1 MRYNT
6 AFLRGV
12 ARVVLGWFLGTV
24 GTLSAL
30 SLRTQEPPKEEKP
43 VLETTR
49 DYNRRLA
56 QLEQSLRS
64 TADAAEGQIGP
75 EDLLEI
81 TILGA
86 EELNRTVRVNN
97 AGEISLPLI
106 GPLVAAGRTAR
117 ELEQEIGGR
126 LAERYM
132 RDPQVSVFV
141 KELNSRGVA
150 VFGAVARPGVY
161 QLRRGSS
168 VVEVLS
174 LAGGLAEDAG
184 DRVVITRSPERVL
197 ASELAPV
204 TEIQLK
210 ELLQSGSPEL
220 DLPVWPGDVVRVPRA
235 GVVYVVGEVHKPG
248 GFLLRS
254 NESISVLQSLALAEG
269 LTRTAARSRARIIRT
284 DTRTGARQEIP
295 VDLGRI
301 LDGKAPDLLLQPR
314 DIVFVPNS
322 AARGAF
328 YRSAEAA
335 IGIVSGLIVFR
346 R

>member
-1 MRYNT
+1 MRRKT
-6 AFLRGV
+6 GLFS
-12 ARVVLGWFLGTV
+12 RVWPV
-24 GTLSAL
+24 GIACWLCAVS
-30 SLRTQEPPKEEKP
+30 SLRADPPQTRVPPELEKP
-43 VLETTR
+43 ALETTAE
-49 DYNRRLA
+49 YNRRLA
-56 QLEQSLRS
+56 RLEQSVRG
-64 TADAAEGQIGP
+64 TADDAEGQIGP

-117 ELEQEIGGR
+117 ELEQEIGRR

-132 RDPQVSVFV
+132 RDPQVSVFL

-161 QLRRGSS
+161 QVRRRSS
-168 VVEVLS
+168 LVEMLS

-184 DRVVITRSPERVL
+184 DRVLITRSPERVL
-197 ASELAPV
+197 AGELAPV
-204 TEIQLK
+204 VEVHLK
-210 ELLQSGSPEL
+210 DLLQSGRPEL
-220 DLPVWPGDVVRVPRA
+220 DLPIWPGDVVRVPRA
-235 GVVYVVGEVHKPG
+235 GVIYVVGEVHKPG

-254 NESISVLQSLALAEG
+254 NENISVLQSLALAEG
-269 LTRTAARSRARIIRT
+269 LTRTAARSRVRIIRT
-284 DTRTGARQEIP
+284 DASTGARQEIP

-322 AARGAF
+322 TARGAF

-335 IGIVSGLIVFR
+335 VGIVSGLIVFR

>member
-1 MRYNT
+1 MRRNT
-6 AFLRGV
+6 GLFRR
-12 ARVVLGWFLGTV
+12 ARPVVIGWLLCAV
-24 GTLSAL
+24 S
-30 SLRTQEPPKEEKP
+30 SLQADPPQTQVPPAPEKP
-43 VLETTR
+43 VLETTAE
-49 DYNRRLA
+49 YNRRLV
-56 QLEQSLRS
+56 QLEQSVRS
-64 TADAAEGQIGP
+64 AAGAAEGQIGP

-106 GPLVAAGRTAR
+106 GPVVAAGRTAR
-117 ELEQEIGGR
+117 ELEQEIGRR

-132 RDPQVSVFV
+132 RDPQVSVFL

-161 QLRRGSS
+161 QVRRRSS
-168 VVEVLS
+168 LVEMLS

-184 DRVVITRSPERVL
+184 DRVLITRSPERVL
-197 ASELAPV
+197 AGELAPV
-204 TEIQLK
+204 AEIHLK
-210 ELLQSGSPEL
+210 ELLQSDRAEL
-220 DLPVWPGDVVRVPRA
+220 DLAVWPGDVIRVPRA

-248 GFLLRS
+248 GFLLRG

-269 LTRTAARSRARIIRT
+269 LTRTAARSRVRIIRT
-284 DTRTGARQEIP
+284 DASTGVRQEIP
-295 VDLGRI
+295 VDLRRI